1 MYIENFNSIKP
12 PPLPIIWWI
21 IRKIY
26 RINQGKSKMKCYEHT
41 LIAKQDLQENQVKV
55 LVDKYKEIIK
65 KNSGKILKTEE
76 WGLKI
81 FSHKIKNN
89 KKGFY
94 FHIKF
99 EGTGKTINELEKA
112 ENIDQMLI
120 RFLTVRVKKHDL
132 DKNFFEKKDT

>member
-1 MYIENFNSIKP
+1 MN
-12 PPLPIIWWI
+12 
-21 IRKIY
+21 
-26 RINQGKSKMKCYEHT
+26 CYEHT
-41 LIAKQDLQENQVKV
+41 LITKQDLQEKQTKSLISKYEEIINKNAGKV
-55 LVDKYKEIIK
+55 L
-65 KNSGKILKTEE
+65 KIEE
-76 WGLKI
+76 WGLKN
-81 FSHKIKNN
+81 FSHKIRNN

-132 DKNFFEKKDT
+132 GKIYFEKSDI

>member
-1 MYIENFNSIKP
+1 MN
-12 PPLPIIWWI
+12 
-21 IRKIY
+21 
-26 RINQGKSKMKCYEHT
+26 CYEHT
-41 LIAKQDLQENQVKV
+41 LITKQDLQEKQTKSLISKYEEIINKNAGKV
-55 LVDKYKEIIK
+55 L
-65 KNSGKILKTEE
+65 KIEE
-76 WGLKI
+76 WGLKN
-81 FSHKIKNN
+81 FSHKIRNN

-132 DKNFFEKKDT
+132 SKIYFEKRDI

>member
-1 MYIENFNSIKP
+1 MN
-12 PPLPIIWWI
+12 
-21 IRKIY
+21 
-26 RINQGKSKMKCYEHT
+26 CYEHT
-41 LIAKQDLQENQVKV
+41 LITKQDLQENQAKN
-55 LVDKYKEIIK
+55 LISKYEEIIT
-65 KNSGKILKTEE
+65 KNEGKVLKTEE
-76 WGLKI
+76 WGLKN

-99 EGTGKTINELEKA
+99 KGTGKTIHELEKA

-132 DKNFFEKKDT
+132 KKEYFERREP

>member
-1 MYIENFNSIKP
+1 MN
-12 PPLPIIWWI
+12 
-21 IRKIY
+21 
-26 RINQGKSKMKCYEHT
+26 CYEHT
-41 LIAKQDLQENQVKV
+41 FITKQDLQENQTKSLISKYEEIINKNAGKV
-55 LVDKYKEIIK
+55 L
-65 KNSGKILKTEE
+65 KIEE
-76 WGLKI
+76 WGLKN
-81 FSHKIKNN
+81 FSHKIRNN

-132 DKNFFEKKDT
+132 SKVYFEKKDI

>member
-1 MYIENFNSIKP
+1 MN
-12 PPLPIIWWI
+12 
-21 IRKIY
+21 
-26 RINQGKSKMKCYEHT
+26 CYEHT
-41 LIAKQDLQENQVKV
+41 LITKQDLQEKQTKSLISKYEEIINKNAGKV
-55 LVDKYKEIIK
+55 L
-65 KNSGKILKTEE
+65 KIEE
-76 WGLKI
+76 WGLKN
-81 FSHKIKNN
+81 FSHKIRNN

-132 DKNFFEKKDT
+132 SKIYFEKKDI

>member
-1 MYIENFNSIKP
+1 MN
-12 PPLPIIWWI
+12 
-21 IRKIY
+21 
-26 RINQGKSKMKCYEHT
+26 CYEHT
-41 LIAKQDLQENQVKV
+41 LIIKQDLQENQTKSLISKYEEIINKNAGKV
-55 LVDKYKEIIK
+55 L
-65 KNSGKILKTEE
+65 KIEE
-76 WGLKI
+76 WGLKN
-81 FSHKIKNN
+81 FSHKIRNN

-132 DKNFFEKKDT
+132 GKIYFEKKDI